1 MAFPKFIKK
10 ALKLGKIE
18 REILHIGHKSLVTIP
33 RQVCEE
39 NESDISES
47 FLRCRESRSVYV
59 SKLVNLDEGHYRHA
73 EFFTS

>member
-39 NESDISES
+39 N
-47 FLRCRESRSVYV
+47 
-59 SKLVNLDEGHYRHA
+59 
-73 EFFTS
+73 